1 VRWLQL
7 IEIDSYQTLLEQLRN
22 FFDQTQRLAWETY
35 VYMVEEHNFE

>member
-7 IEIDSYQTLLEQLRN
+7 VEIDSYQTLLERLRN
-22 FFDQTQRLAWETY
+22 FFDQTHCLAWETY